1 MTGGDA
7 ATGRTDLSDL
17 LRTRKEELGLSYRE
31 LEAACIDPAH
41 PEAGILYRRGTLE
54 NLVKAVPGTKA
65 PTYSEVQASQLHALQ
80 AAFRLPLQL
89 LQDAAAAQFFGLDA
103 VRDGEDPETL
113 AFIHDF
119 QGLSPEDQAWVRAM
133 VQTRRSADPS

>member
-41 PEAGILYRRGTLE
+41 PKAGIQYRRGTLE

-65 PTYSEVQASQLHALQ
+65 PTYSQLHALE

-103 VRDGEDPETL
+103 VRDEEDPETV
-113 AFIHDF
+113 AFMHDF
-119 QGLSPEDQAWVRAM
+119 QGLSADDQAWVRAM
-133 VQTRRSADPS
+133 VQTRRNIDQS

>member
-7 ATGRTDLSDL
+7 ATGRTDLSEL
-17 LRTRKEELGLSYRE
+17 LGTRKEELGLSYRE

-41 PEAGILYRRGTLE
+41 PEAGVQYKRGTLE
-54 NLVKAVPGTKA
+54 NLIKAVPGTKA
-65 PTYSEVQASQLHALQ
+65 PTYSQLHALQ
-80 AAFRLPLQL
+80 AAFRLPLPL

-119 QGLSPEDQAWVRAM
+119 QGLSSEDQAWVRAM
-133 VQTRRSADPS
+133 VQTRRNVDPS